1 LFEKIFLRSYQMK
14 SKTVYEKKEIIKHI
28 CLSESDLERIKMRI
42 KTSKMNNFSLYSR
55 NMMLNGYIIV
65 TDDSKQLKELT
76 LKINELSEKIT
87 ALSHKDQTQETLS
100 KEEFDKIRELMN
112 NIWQSQRSL
121 ISETLYRTR

>member
-1 LFEKIFLRSYQMK
+1 MK
-14 SKTVYEKKEIIKHI
+14 SKTVYEKKGIIKRI
-28 CLSESDLERIKMRI
+28 CLSESDLERIKIRI

>member
-1 LFEKIFLRSYQMK
+1 MSC
-14 SKTVYEKKEIIKHI
+14 SKNFFKELSNEEQTVYEKKGIIKLI

-100 KEEFDKIRELMN
+100 KEEFDKI
-112 NIWQSQRSL
+112 WQSQRSL

>member
-1 LFEKIFLRSYQMK
+1 
-14 SKTVYEKKEIIKHI
+14 
-28 CLSESDLERIKMRI
+28 
-42 KTSKMNNFSLYSR
+42 
-55 NMMLNGYIIV
+55 MLNGYIIV

-87 ALSHKDQTQETLS
+87 ALSHTDQTQETLS